1 MMDKTNLI
9 WPKDPSPADA
19 LRTSI
24 DEVQERVTKLESALE
39 STEETMRVL
48 KERIKQERGQMDAL
62 LLALLKISDRT
73 NDG

>member
-1 MMDKTNLI
+1 MDKGNLI
-9 WPKDPSPADA
+9 WPKDPPSPAEA

-39 STEETMRVL
+39 STEETLRVL

-62 LLALLKISDRT
+62 LMALLKISDRT
-73 NDG
+73 NDT